1 MLTKRGLKN
10 FMANDSQDSKKN
22 KNEDSEFF
30 DVLNGGK
37 SKLGD
42 TIKKVFTAGISTAF
56 MTEEGIKNYLSD
68 LKLPK
73 DILNVV
79 LQNASKSKDE
89 VTNRVTKEIINLV
102 SKIDF
107 VKEAS
112 RFMEDHKFR
121 VVAEIEILK
130 KKKSSDSEDSS
141 DQETEL
147 KVKVHKN
154 K

>member
-1 MLTKRGLKN
+1 
-10 FMANDSQDSKKN
+10 MANDSQDSKKN